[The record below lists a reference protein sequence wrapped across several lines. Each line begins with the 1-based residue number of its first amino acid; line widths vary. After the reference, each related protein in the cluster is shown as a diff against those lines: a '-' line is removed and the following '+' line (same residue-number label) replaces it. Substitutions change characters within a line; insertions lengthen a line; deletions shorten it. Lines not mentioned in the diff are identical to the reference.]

1 MLYYNMSD
9 FDEMAK
15 FAKEVKDYFPKDP
28 ELALEHFQRSYSRL
42 IALLIVSMTW
52 NYLEAEKMV
61 TEGFR
66 PLNDPFEGA
75 RAWKPQDYLKYQHWL
90 RN

>member
-1 MLYYNMSD
+1 MPLTDPQRAVIKCNKRFRVLISGRR
-9 FDEMAK
+9 FGKTFLAIQEMAK
-15 FAKEVKDYFPKDP
+15 FAREVKDYFPKDP

-61 TEGFR
+61 T
-66 PLNDPFEGA
+66 
-75 RAWKPQDYLKYQHWL
+75 
-90 RN
+90 